1 MVSVVA
7 RMRAK
12 EGRTRDLEKV
22 LRELADQVRT
32 NEPGCELYR
41 AARSKHDSALYVV
54 MERYA
59 DDEALATH
67 SNAEHFRARLPEM
80 LECCEGTPE
89 IALFDE
95 L

>member
-1 MVSVVA
+1 MVAVTA
-7 RMRAK
+7 RLRAK
-12 EGRTRDLEKV
+12 QGKADTLEKV
-22 LRELADQVRT
+22 LRELASQVRA
-32 NEPGCELYR
+32 NEPGCELYT
-41 AARSKHDSALYVV
+41 AARSKHDPAIYLV

-59 DDEALATH
+59 DDEALAAH
-67 SNAEHFRARLPEM
+67 SNAEHFRALVPEM